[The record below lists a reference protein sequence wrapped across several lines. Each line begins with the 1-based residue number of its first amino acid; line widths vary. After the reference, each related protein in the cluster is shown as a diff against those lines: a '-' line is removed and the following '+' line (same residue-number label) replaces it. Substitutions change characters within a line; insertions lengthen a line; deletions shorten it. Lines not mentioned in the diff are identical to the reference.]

1 MAKRFAYLGGQKVP
15 RKKAEKVQD
24 LGGEALEIVYVR
36 KETLRAVWHKLGKG
50 KDGNLNELTEDLLHR
65 WLYEQEQQAQ
75 ETRAQE
81 HRQEQ
86 RADAKKVQERATRKK
101 NRAYDER

>member
-15 RKKAEKVQD
+15 RKQAEKAQD
-24 LGGEALEIVYVR
+24 PSGEALEIVYVR

-65 WLYEQEQQAQ
+65 WLYEQEQ
-75 ETRAQE
+75 RAQE
-81 HRQEQ
+81 VKAQDDKVLAKQTRE
-86 RADAKKVQERATRKK
+86 RVAKKR
-101 NRAYDER
+101 NRAFDER